1 MAHDAARSQHSELD
15 NANDAPIVTPLSV
28 GDSHLLTGKK
38 LSVAFAA
45 MLLALLLIALDQT
58 ILSTA
63 LPRIASDFNAFSQQ
77 GWVAAS
83 FVLTQTA
90 FILFFSQVLR
100 VYPAKYVLTAS
111 VVIFEVGSAL
121 CGAAQDVNT
130 LIGGRA
136 LSGVGA
142 AGILNGIL
150 QVMAQ
155 ATRLEDR
162 PKLFS
167 LFESVFALYVA
178 ALGGVSIVAITL
190 LVDAPPPLGSE
201 RYDRSSK
208 TMLRRMAALDWIGA
222 ALNLGAVT
230 SLALGLQW
238 GGNEKA
244 WNDADVVVCLVLAP
258 VLTAAFIFWERY
270 MGDRAMVPLGI
281 FERGLS
287 IYSICS
293 FAIFNRFIYLIFTYV
308 RFVPVA
314 LAGQPLTS
322 FHTIYYQAG
331 RRHSA
336 TESGVDLLP
345 LMLSVVI
352 SIVVSGQ
359 LVGRYGRY
367 WPYLVGGPVVGA
379 VGAGLMY
386 TVTESA
392 SNGAVIGY
400 QILVGICIGTTLQN
414 ILFAMQAEFD
424 ITPKLISQATGMVNF
439 CQFLGGTIGLAI
451 ADATFSSELVR
462 NLRKYAPDAPFAAI
476 QQSPL
481 SMYSVVP
488 DVLVP
493 NVVRAYVKSLSVVYI
508 IGVPANVLSLVF
520 ALFISNIN
528 IKKKPETETEMNVPR
543 GDNVASGDRP
553 TTSEGRPPIAEK
565 TRSRRSREEAWAPF
579 CAT

>member
-1 MAHDAARSQHSELD
+1 MASDDVTRSQHSKLD
-15 NANDAPIVTPLSV
+15 NANDAPIVMTSSV
-28 GDSHLLTGKK
+28 DSHLLTGKK
-38 LSVAFAA
+38 LSIAFGA

-83 FVLTQTA
+83 FVLTQTT
-90 FILFFSQVLR
+90 FILFFAQVLR
-100 VYPAKYVLTAS
+100 LYPAKYVLIAA

-121 CGAAQDVNT
+121 CGAAQDVYT

-142 AGILNGIL
+142 GGILTGIL

-162 PKLFS
+162 PMLFS
-167 LFESVFALYVA
+167 LFESVFAFASIIGPLVGG
-178 ALGGVSIVAITL
+178 ALTDHVTWRWCFYINLPIGGASIVAIVL
-190 LVDAPPPLGSE
+190 LLDAPPPLGSE
-201 RYDRSSK
+201 GYDRSFK
-208 TMLRRMAALDWIGA
+208 TMLWRTAALDWIGA
-222 ALNLGAVT
+222 TLSLGAVT
-230 SLALGLQW
+230 SLVLGLQW

-244 WNDADVVVCLVLAP
+244 WNGAEVIVCLVLAP
-258 VLTAAFIFWERY
+258 VLTVIFIFWERY
-270 MGDRAMVPLGI
+270 MGDRAMVPLAI
-281 FERGLS
+281 FKSLS

-293 FAIFNRFIYLIFTYV
+293 FAIFNRFIYLIFTYYI
-308 RFVPVA
+308 P
-314 LAGQPLTS
+314 
-322 FHTIYYQAG
+322 IYYQAG
-331 RRHSA
+331 RHHSA
-336 TESGVDLLP
+336 TKSGVDLLP

-367 WPYLVGGPVVGA
+367 WPYLVGGPVIGA
-379 VGAGLMY
+379 VGSGLMY
-386 TVTESA
+386 TVTA
-392 SNGAVIGY
+392 LPSNAAVIGY

-424 ITPKLISQATGMVNF
+424 DTPKLISQATGMVNF

-451 ADATFSSELVR
+451 AEATFSSELVR
-462 NLRKYAPDAPFAAI
+462 NLRKYAPDAPFATI

-481 SMYSVVP
+481 SIYTAVP
-488 DVLVP
+488 DALVP
-493 NVVRAYVKSLSVVYI
+493 NVVRAYVKSLSTVYI
-508 IGVPANVLSLVF
+508 IGVPANVLSLAF

-528 IKKKPETETEMNVPR
+528 IKKKPETETESNVPR
-543 GDNVASGDRP
+543 GEVASGEQP
-553 TTSEGRPPIAEK
+553 TTSDGQPPMAEK
-565 TRSRRSREEAWAPF
+565 TR
-579 CAT
+579 

>member
-1 MAHDAARSQHSELD
+1 MADDAARSQHSELD
-15 NANDAPIVTPLSV
+15 NANDAPIVIPSSV
-28 GDSHLLTGKK
+28 DDSHLLTGKK

-100 VYPAKYVLTAS
+100 IYPAKYVLIAS

-142 AGILNGIL
+142 AGILTSIL

-162 PKLFS
+162 PTLFS
-167 LFESVFALYVA
+167 LFESVFALA
-178 ALGGVSIVAITL
+178 SIIGPLIGGALTDHVTWRWCFYINLPIGGVSIVVITL

-201 RYDRSSK
+201 GYDRSSK
-208 TMLRRMAALDWIGA
+208 TMLRRTAALDWIGA

-230 SLALGLQW
+230 SLVLGLQW

-244 WNDADVVVCLVLAP
+244 WNGADVIVCLVLAP

-270 MGDRAMVPLGI
+270 MGDQAMVPLAI
-281 FERGLS
+281 FKRGLS

-293 FAIFNRFIYLIFTYV
+293 FAIFNRFIYLIFTYYI
-308 RFVPVA
+308 P
-314 LAGQPLTS
+314 
-322 FHTIYYQAG
+322 IYYQAG
-331 RRHSA
+331 RHHSA
-336 TESGVDLLP
+336 TKSGVDLLP

-367 WPYLVGGPVVGA
+367 WPYFVGGPMVGA

-386 TVTESA
+386 TVTASA

-424 ITPKLISQATGMVNF
+424 DTPKLISQATGMVNF

-451 ADATFSSELVR
+451 AEATFSSELVH

-481 SMYSVVP
+481 SIYSAVP
-488 DVLVP
+488 DALVP
-493 NVVRAYVKSLSVVYI
+493 NVVRAYVKSLSIVYI
-508 IGVPANVLSLVF
+508 ISVPANVLSLVF

-528 IKKKPETETEMNVPR
+528 IKKKPETETEKNVPR
-543 GDNVASGDRP
+543 GDNVASGERP
-553 TTSEGRPPIAEK
+553 TTSDGQPPIAEK
-565 TRSRRSREEAWAPF
+565 TRSRRSS
-579 CAT
+579 

>member
-1 MAHDAARSQHSELD
+1 MANHDVTRSKPSELD
-15 NANDAPIVTPLSV
+15 ANDTPMSSAV

-38 LSVAFAA
+38 LTIAFGA

-83 FVLTQTA
+83 FVLTQTT

-100 VYPAKYVLTAS
+100 LYPAKYVLIAS
-111 VVIFEVGSAL
+111 VVIFEIGSAL
-121 CGAAQDVNT
+121 CGAAQDINT

-142 AGILNGIL
+142 AGILTGIL

-162 PKLFS
+162 PTLFS
-167 LFESVFALYVA
+167 LFESVFAFASIIGPLLGG
-178 ALGGVSIVAITL
+178 ALTDHASWRWCFYINLPIGGVSIVAIVL
-190 LVDAPPPLGSE
+190 LLDAPPPLGSE
-201 RYDRSSK
+201 DYDCSFKSMFWR
-208 TMLRRMAALDWIGA
+208 TAALDWIGTIFS
-222 ALNLGAVT
+222 LGAIT
-230 SLALGLQW
+230 SLVLGLQW

-244 WNDADVVVCLVLAP
+244 WDSVDVIVCLVLAL
-258 VLTAAFIFWERY
+258 VLTVVFIFWERY
-270 MGDRAMVPLGI
+270 MGDRAMVPLEI
-281 FERGLS
+281 FKSLS

-293 FAIFNRFIYLIFTYV
+293 FAIFNRFIYLIFTYYI
-308 RFVPVA
+308 P
-314 LAGQPLTS
+314 
-322 FHTIYYQAG
+322 IYYQAG
-331 RRHSA
+331 RHHSA
-336 TESGVDLLP
+336 TKSGVDLLP

-367 WPYLVGGPVVGA
+367 WPYLIGGPVVGA

-386 TVTESA
+386 TVTA
-392 SNGAVIGY
+392 LPSNAAVIGY

-424 ITPKLISQATGMVNF
+424 DTPKLISQATGMVNF

-451 ADATFSSELVR
+451 AETTFSSELVR
-462 NLRKYAPDAPFAAI
+462 NLRKYAPGAPFETI
-476 QQSPL
+476 LQSPL
-481 SMYSVVP
+481 SIYSPAVP

-520 ALFISNIN
+520 ALCISNIN
-528 IKKKPETETEMNVPR
+528 IKKKPEMETEDNAPR
-543 GDNVASGDRP
+543 GDNAVGGEQPVAS
-553 TTSEGRPPIAEK
+553 EGQPPMAEK
-565 TRSRRSREEAWAPF
+565 TN
-579 CAT
+579 

>member
-1 MAHDAARSQHSELD
+1 MD
-15 NANDAPIVTPLSV
+15 NSYLF
-28 GDSHLLTGKK
+28 TGKK
-38 LSVAFAA
+38 LSIAFAA
-45 MLLALLLIALDQT
+45 MLLALFLIALDQT

-83 FVLTQTA
+83 FVLTQTT

-100 VYPAKYVLTAS
+100 VYPAKYVLIAS
-111 VVIFEVGSAL
+111 VVIFAVGSAL
-121 CGAAQDVNT
+121 CSASQNVHT

-142 AGILNGIL
+142 AGILTGIL

-162 PKLFS
+162 PTLFS
-167 LFESVFALYVA
+167 LFESVFALASIIGPLIGGAFTDHVTWRWCFYIN
-178 ALGGVSIVAITL
+178 LPIGGVSIIAITF

-201 RYDRSSK
+201 GYDRSFK
-208 TMLRRMAALDWIGA
+208 VILRRTTSLDWIGA

-230 SLALGLQW
+230 SLILGLQW

-244 WNDADVVVCLVLAP
+244 WNSAAVIVCLVLGA

-270 MGDRAMVPLGI
+270 MGDGAMVPLAI
-281 FERGLS
+281 FKRGLS

-293 FAIFNRFIYLIFTYV
+293 FAIFNRFIYLIFTYYI
-308 RFVPVA
+308 P
-314 LAGQPLTS
+314 
-322 FHTIYYQAG
+322 IYYQAG
-331 RRHSA
+331 RHHSA
-336 TESGVDLLP
+336 TKSGVDLLP

-367 WPYLVGGPVVGA
+367 WPYLVGGPIVGS

-386 TVTESA
+386 TVMAST

-424 ITPKLISQATGMVNF
+424 DTPKLISQATGMVNF

-451 ADATFSSELVR
+451 AEATFSSELVR
-462 NLRKYAPDAPFAAI
+462 NLHTYAPDAPLTVI

-481 SMYSVVP
+481 SIYTAVP
-488 DVLVP
+488 DALIP
-493 NVVRAYVKSLSVVYI
+493 NVVRAYVKSLSTVYI
-508 IGVPANVLSLVF
+508 IGVPANVVSLAF

-528 IKKKPETETEMNVPR
+528 IKKKPETETEDDVPR
-543 GDNVASGDRP
+543 GDNMAIGEQP
-553 TTSEGRPPIAEK
+553 TTSDGQLPIAEK
-565 TRSRRSREEAWAPF
+565 TL
-579 CAT
+579 

>member
-1 MAHDAARSQHSELD
+1 MAKNDTRSQHSELD
-15 NANDAPIVTPLSV
+15 NANNTQIMVSSSRD
-28 GDSHLLTGKK
+28 DNHLLTGRK
-38 LSVAFAA
+38 LSIAFAA

-83 FVLTQTA
+83 FVLTQTT

-100 VYPAKYVLTAS
+100 VYPAKYVLIAS

-142 AGILNGIL
+142 AGILTGIL

-162 PKLFS
+162 PTLFS
-167 LFESVFALYVA
+167 LFESVFAFASIIGPLLGG
-178 ALGGVSIVAITL
+178 ALTDHATWRWCFYINLPIGGVSIVAIVL
-190 LVDAPPPLGSE
+190 LLDAPSPLGSE
-201 RYDRSSK
+201 NYDRSLK
-208 TMLRRMAALDWIGA
+208 TMLWRTATLDWIGA

-230 SLALGLQW
+230 SLILGLQW

-244 WNDADVVVCLVLAP
+244 WNGAEVITCLVLAL
-258 VLTAAFIFWERY
+258 VLTAIFIFWERY
-270 MGDRAMVPLGI
+270 MGDRAMVPLAI
-281 FERGLS
+281 FKRGLS

-293 FAIFNRFIYLIFTYV
+293 FAIFNRFIYLIFTYYI
-308 RFVPVA
+308 P
-314 LAGQPLTS
+314 
-322 FHTIYYQAG
+322 IYYQAG
-331 RRHSA
+331 RHHSA
-336 TESGVDLLP
+336 TKSGVDLLP

-367 WPYLVGGPVVGA
+367 WPFLVGGPIVGS

-386 TVTESA
+386 TVTASA

-400 QILVGICIGTTLQN
+400 QILVGN
-414 ILFAMQAEFD
+414 ILFAMQAEFND
-424 ITPKLISQATGMVNF
+424 TPKLISQATGMVNF
-439 CQFLGGTIGLAI
+439 CQFFGGTIGLAI
-451 ADATFSSELVR
+451 AEATFSSELVR
-462 NLRKYAPDAPFAAI
+462 NLRKYAPQAPFEAI
-476 QQSPL
+476 QESPL
-481 SMYSVVP
+481 SIYSAVS
-488 DVLVP
+488 DALVP
-493 NVVRAYVKSLSVVYI
+493 NVVRAYVKTLSIVYI
-508 IGVPANVLSLVF
+508 IGVPANAISLVF

-528 IKKKPETETEMNVPR
+528 IKKKAETEMEAETNVPR
-543 GDNVASGDRP
+543 GDDLPMISDGQ
-553 TTSEGRPPIAEK
+553 PPITEK
-565 TRSRRSREEAWAPF
+565 LPSLQSS
-579 CAT
+579 

>member
-1 MAHDAARSQHSELD
+1 MAGDDATRSHPSKLD
-15 NANDAPIVTPLSV
+15 TNNAPIVVLPSV

-38 LSVAFAA
+38 LSIAFGA

-83 FVLTQTA
+83 FVLTQTT
-90 FILFFSQVLR
+90 FILFFAQVLR
-100 VYPAKYVLTAS
+100 LYPAKYVLLAA

-142 AGILNGIL
+142 GGILTGIL

-162 PKLFS
+162 PMLFS
-167 LFESVFALYVA
+167 LFESVFAFASIIGPLVGG
-178 ALGGVSIVAITL
+178 ALTDHVTWRWCFYINLPIGGVSIVAIIL
-190 LVDAPPPLGSE
+190 LLDAPPPLGSE
-201 RYDRSSK
+201 GYNRSFK
-208 TMLRRMAALDWIGA
+208 TMLWRTAALDWIGA
-222 ALNLGAVT
+222 ILSLGAVT
-230 SLALGLQW
+230 SLVLGLQW

-244 WNDADVVVCLVLAP
+244 WRSADVIACLVLAP
-258 VLTAAFIFWERY
+258 VLTVVFIFWERY
-270 MGDRAMVPLGI
+270 MGDGAMVPLAI
-281 FERGLS
+281 FKSLS

-293 FAIFNRFIYLIFTYV
+293 FAIFNRFIYLIFTYYI
-308 RFVPVA
+308 P
-314 LAGQPLTS
+314 
-322 FHTIYYQAG
+322 IYYQAG
-331 RRHSA
+331 RHHSA
-336 TESGVDLLP
+336 TKSGVDLLP

-367 WPYLVGGPVVGA
+367 WQFLVGGPVIGA
-379 VGAGLMY
+379 IGSGLMY
-386 TVTESA
+386 TVTA
-392 SNGAVIGY
+392 LPSNEAVIGY

-424 ITPKLISQATGMVNF
+424 DTPKLISQATGMVNF

-451 ADATFSSELVR
+451 AEATFSSELAR
-462 NLRKYAPDAPFAAI
+462 NLRKYAPDAPFAVI
-476 QQSPL
+476 EQSPL
-481 SMYSVVP
+481 SIYTAVP
-488 DVLVP
+488 EALVP
-493 NVVRAYVKSLSVVYI
+493 KVVRAYVKSLSIVYI
-508 IGVPANVLSLVF
+508 IGVPANVLSLAF

-528 IKKKPETETEMNVPR
+528 IKKKPETETESNVPR
-543 GDNVASGDRP
+543 GDVAGERL
-553 TTSEGRPPIAEK
+553 TTSDGQLPMAEK
-565 TRSRRSREEAWAPF
+565 T
-579 CAT
+579 